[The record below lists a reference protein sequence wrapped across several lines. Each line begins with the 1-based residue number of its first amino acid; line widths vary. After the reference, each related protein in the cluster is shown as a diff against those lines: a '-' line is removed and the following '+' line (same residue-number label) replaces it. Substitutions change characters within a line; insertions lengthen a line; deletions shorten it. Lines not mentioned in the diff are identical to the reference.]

1 MASRHLLEMEKTQ
14 YCVDDIVIVFT
25 INFRNISLE
34 FGFDIMS
41 DRVTLFFSSSRT
53 GTSPHSRLG

>member
-1 MASRHLLEMEKTQ
+1 MASIHLLEMEKTQ
-14 YCVDDIVIVFT
+14 YCVDIVIVFT